1 MSALAAAKV
10 SGGQFVGTAID
21 AMKLMLTTFIIP
33 FAFAYHPQLLH
44 FPRLGMDL
52 VPPLLLVVFLQATTS
67 AFCYGYLFVKLRQ
80 FDRWLALAL
89 TIAGLALLTGWAKV
103 ELSIFLVLAAAFV
116 ARVVYLKR
124 TSGRG
129 IAGDETPA

>member
-1 MSALAAAKV
+1 M
-10 SGGQFVGTAID
+10 GTAIE

-44 FPRLGMDL
+44 FPNLGAD
-52 VPPLLLVVFLQATTS
+52 VIPPLLLVVFLQATTS
-67 AFCYGYLFVKLRQ
+67 AFCYGYLFVKLTQ

-103 ELSIFLVLAAAFV
+103 ELSIFLVLAAVFSV
-116 ARVVYLKR
+116 SCRVSETILC
-124 TSGRG
+124 TSKDRR
-129 IAGDETPA
+129 